1 MLESYITPMLMSYI
15 SRYVKNLKPSDLQV
29 SFWGGDAVL
38 RNLELRLDVLERE
51 LSYPLEIKSGHVREL
66 VLHIPWNAILSK
78 PVEAV
83 IKDVEFVVKLK
94 DVRNLPTSQPSSS
107 HPQTTSSASD
117 ISKESVEQA
126 PGYLQGYSSR
136 ILNNL
141 TFHIQNIVVKV
152 IEEECDMVM
161 SFNIRAIKFHIVDEN
176 WEPNYVY
183 TDYLQGDYSLHK
195 VMEVEDMVVNLQ
207 AIENSSIHK
216 EAPQEPFVRK
226 CSFSCRTWSLY
237 RGTKLLR
244 SAVNILFDKVEF
256 SADEKQFSL
265 FLHFLD
271 WLLAMYYSSKKLKG
285 RDDQAVQAE
294 SNTKASDLVSP
305 DAQAGPPDAAT
316 LSYEEVLL
324 TTSVAG
330 MESPPSGAEGGGWGS
345 WMWSFVE
352 STEEDSSEARTEEKG
367 VAETLSPESSLF
379 SIMAKSISVNLK
391 VAHHGLVPV
400 FYSQKYFSTPVLRV
414 HFQGCMVKVDSV
426 PSTQLFAMSLGM
438 MAVQA
443 SISGTCPCVQK
454 LPSTWKAN
462 TDIHERVSIA
472 NFISPCCR
480 YLFFPSI
487 FPFSHTLPSPLFQ
500 L

>member
-15 SRYVKNLKPSDLQV
+15 SKYVKNLKPSDLQV

-94 DVRNLPTSQPSSS
+94 DVRNLPTSQPSASS
-107 HPQTTSSASD
+107 QPQSSASTSD
-117 ISKESVEQA
+117 VSKEGGEQA

-141 TFHIQNIVVKV
+141 TFHIQNMVVKV

-161 SFNIRAIKFHIVDEN
+161 SFNIRAIRFHIVDEN

-195 VMEVEDMVVNLQ
+195 VLEVEDMVVNLQ
-207 AIENSSIHK
+207 AIENGSIHK

-226 CSFSCRTWSLY
+226 CSFSCRTRSQY
-237 RGTKLLR
+237 RGGKLLR

-285 RDDQAVQAE
+285 RDDQAVQVE
-294 SNTKASDLVSP
+294 SSIKASDFVPSDTP
-305 DAQAGPPDAAT
+305 VTPPDAAT
-316 LSYEEVLL
+316 PSSYEEVLL
-324 TTSVAG
+324 TTSVANV
-330 MESPPSGAEGGGWGS
+330 ESLPTDAEGGGGGGGEGWGS
-345 WMWSFVE
+345 WMWSFVG
-352 STEEDSSEARTEEKG
+352 STEEDTSEAGTVEKG
-367 VAETLSPESSLF
+367 AAETQGPESSSF

-391 VAHHGLVPV
+391 VTHHGLVPV
-400 FYSQKYFSTPVLRV
+400 FYSQKYFSTPVLQV
-414 HFQGCMVKVDSV
+414 HFRGCMLKVDSV
-426 PSTQLFAMSLGM
+426 PFTQLFAMSIGI
-438 MAVQA
+438 MAVEA
-443 SISGTCPCVQK
+443 SISGPCPCVEK

-462 TDIHERVSIA
+462 TDIHEQVRS
-472 NFISPCCR
+472 N
-480 YLFFPSI
+480 Y
-487 FPFSHTLPSPLFQ
+487 
-500 L
+500 